1 MYTINTPVSRGKYRA
16 FLAARSICKTLPTDL
31 IGTAKD
37 GRQFSIDL
45 SSGMQDTVYFLGE
58 YEPAITA
65 LIEPIITKN
74 RCRTFI
80 DAGANFGWYTT
91 LFFKYARD
99 VGSVH
104 AFEPLPVTFACLEK
118 NHELMGSPQ
127 NVLINNVA
135 LGDEEAEMTINV
147 FPGEPTG
154 HASLSDHHRADAE
167 KFQCKVV
174 TLDSYLDQNNVS
186 TVDLIKVDV
195 EGAEMS
201 LLRGADRLFGQDVQP
216 IWLMEMALNQSR
228 NFAYMP
234 NDLIE
239 YFKRRGEYKFFKIDE
254 ETIRLE
260 EITGFDENDVG
271 ANVICIP
278 SGRVI

>member
-1 MYTINTPVSRGKYRA
+1 MYTINTPISRGKYRA
-16 FLAARSICKTLPTDL
+16 FLTARSICKTVPRDL

-65 LIEPIITKN
+65 LIEPVIKKN
-74 RCRTFI
+74 GCRTFI

-104 AFEPLPVTFACLEK
+104 AFEPLPVTFACLER

-127 NVLINNVA
+127 NVRINNLA
-135 LGDEEAEMTINV
+135 LGDEETELTINV

-154 HASLSDHHRADAE
+154 HASLSDHQRADAE

-174 TLDSYLDQNNVS
+174 TLDSYLNQNNVGA
-186 TVDLIKVDV
+186 VDFIKVDV

-216 IWLMEMALNQSR
+216 IWLMEMALNQTR
-228 NFAYMP
+228 NFGYTP

-239 YFKRRGEYKFFKIDE
+239 YFKERGEYKFFKIE
-254 ETIRLE
+254 EEAVRLE
-260 EITGFDENDVG
+260 EITGFDENDIG